1 MGRFFTSTQINNP
14 KQLNCDGFK
23 AYFCEKM
30 KKDGYEV
37 CEADCAELSYVLA
50 FSKNCKWVTLSSE
63 SYEQGNRTA
72 QADTARIAK
81 MLGTYC
87 VNTIVIDSDC
97 AMLDLYDDKGKKAD
111 TLVMGRADDY
121 LGDDIPAPAQAVWEQ
136 FVSPDSTWEQFMSVV
151 QGDYVFVED
160 GLSELAPVI
169 EMDSGNILFEYD
181 DADESNE
188 KLCYLSFKKT
198 ASKKEKKPT
207 LNSLF
212 QQIWGAELEPLGFK
226 KPKLRLPYYIRVI
239 NDEIIHVVGI
249 HDMKSHLVAF
259 GGIATVYRKELC
271 LNHSFR
277 QNERWLRDVMDFY
290 VTWRISDKPFNQEI
304 QSGFH
309 YHEYIESQP
318 LSKAVQDALNETMT
332 WIVPV
337 LDNIKTLKD
346 VADYQER
353 VFKNYISIISLP
365 LNDPLVAP
373 YSDAAIKFIL
383 DDPLADLE
391 QRYLTSLKLIDEE
404 NIRYNRT
411 QEYIL
416 RNQKE
421 YEQRYNESCKN
432 LHMFL
437 EDEEMHSQTL
447 EELARRKKYN
457 LEMLKSYGIDSEK
470 TQPKKEKKL
479 TLNAAFKQVFGE
491 ALEPLGFIKAK
502 THHPCFLR
510 AVGDEIIHVINLSCC
525 GTRISTNSGVMTVYR
540 PKIDLNDHKWDNKWL
555 YSTEKFYSKI
565 NVVSFDEKYWN
576 ENLKIEYTLDNEESL
591 INALKK
597 ALEEVKKW
605 VLPILNDVKTVKDII
620 DYQHRLGVTAQY
632 FAVCDNIYLNHETP
646 CSDGAILFALDDPYY
661 YPKRIKELLQTQLD
675 FEIEHGIHFF
685 GKETYEETCER
696 FDKNLAERIAQ
707 IDDVINNKHFYE
719 QTIAELQRRKKANL
733 EILKS
738 YGIDSEKT
746 QPKKEKKLT
755 LNAAFKQVFGE
766 GLEPLGF
773 VRLKKTKLPFYV
785 RLIEGEIL
793 QIITYRKKSIKKS
806 GYERF
811 EVLGGIVSLYRR
823 EINFEQPPESW
834 LYTNGRYYSS
844 KCAVPVDIMLK
855 KSVIQFHCDIWG
867 TSMQLYSEPAALE
880 EKFQMN
886 ISNFLCKK
894 DDNEEMLKGLKNAFT
909 VTSKIMLSIF
919 EKVTDCNSCIDYFY
933 NMDTMMSLCEDFEQ
947 LNTKPDYYDSDG
959 LILIKAN
966 YRGDISHYRER
977 KLALEVD
984 QIEKGCRG
992 LYGAKDIEE
1001 YKERF
1006 RHYTA
1011 EQIIIRDKMLDDFEL
1026 NAKAIEE
1033 LARRKK
1039 ANLEM
1044 LKSYGIDSEKT
1055 QPKKEKK
1062 LTLNAAFKQV
1072 FGELL
1077 EPMGFKLVKSKYP
1090 YYLRVVGE
1098 GIIQAISFAKKKSL
1112 NLDLNRDEEEV
1123 EIYVGI
1129 SLLSNP
1135 LINFDKNPTIIDNQ
1149 VWMISL
1155 NELYRRFIVYMDGFN
1170 RKHEEYSFFY
1180 QKGNIEEVLNALKQ
1194 SRDELMPFVLE
1205 FLEKPKT
1212 LEDIYRL
1219 GEITSGIRHDT
1230 IILLQKIDELIKELK
1245 ENLTKKIE
1253 MLESVHKDNPERLE
1267 LLKKRAIEGSEKS
1280 IEYFDSFKKGGEK
1293 YDDYIKTAEKTKED
1307 NLEKLKQLGIL

>member
-1 MGRFFTSTQINNP
+1 MGRFFTSTQIYNP
-14 KQLNCDGFK
+14 KQLDRDGFK

-30 KKDGYEV
+30 KKEGYEV

-50 FSKNCKWVTLSSE
+50 FSENCKWVTLSSE
-63 SYEQGNRTA
+63 AYEQGNRTA

-97 AMLDLYDDKGKKAD
+97 AMLDLYNDKGKKAD

-169 EMDSGNILFEYD
+169 GMDSDNILFEYE

-346 VADYQER
+346 VADYEER
-353 VFKNYISIISLP
+353 VFKDYISIISLP
-365 LNDPLVAP
+365 LNESLAAP

-391 QRYLTSLKLIDEE
+391 QRYLHYVKNIEEVNKRFNRPQEIIEKDRIFIEEMLKDSRE
-404 NIRYNRT
+404 T
-411 QEYIL
+411 
-416 RNQKE
+416 
-421 YEQRYNESCKN
+421 

-437 EDEEMHSQTL
+437 EDKELHSQTL

-457 LEMLKSYGIDSEK
+457 LEMLKSYGID
-470 TQPKKEKKL
+470 
-479 TLNAAFKQVFGE
+479 F
-491 ALEPLGFIKAK
+491 
-502 THHPCFLR
+502 
-510 AVGDEIIHVINLSCC
+510 
-525 GTRISTNSGVMTVYR
+525 
-540 PKIDLNDHKWDNKWL
+540 
-555 YSTEKFYSKI
+555 
-565 NVVSFDEKYWN
+565 
-576 ENLKIEYTLDNEESL
+576 
-591 INALKK
+591 
-597 ALEEVKKW
+597 
-605 VLPILNDVKTVKDII
+605 
-620 DYQHRLGVTAQY
+620 
-632 FAVCDNIYLNHETP
+632 
-646 CSDGAILFALDDPYY
+646 
-661 YPKRIKELLQTQLD
+661 
-675 FEIEHGIHFF
+675 
-685 GKETYEETCER
+685 
-696 FDKNLAERIAQ
+696 
-707 IDDVINNKHFYE
+707 
-719 QTIAELQRRKKANL
+719 
-733 EILKS
+733 
-738 YGIDSEKT
+738 
-746 QPKKEKKLT
+746 
-755 LNAAFKQVFGE
+755 
-766 GLEPLGF
+766 
-773 VRLKKTKLPFYV
+773 
-785 RLIEGEIL
+785 
-793 QIITYRKKSIKKS
+793 
-806 GYERF
+806 
-811 EVLGGIVSLYRR
+811 
-823 EINFEQPPESW
+823 
-834 LYTNGRYYSS
+834 
-844 KCAVPVDIMLK
+844 
-855 KSVIQFHCDIWG
+855 
-867 TSMQLYSEPAALE
+867 
-880 EKFQMN
+880 
-886 ISNFLCKK
+886 
-894 DDNEEMLKGLKNAFT
+894 
-909 VTSKIMLSIF
+909 
-919 EKVTDCNSCIDYFY
+919 
-933 NMDTMMSLCEDFEQ
+933 
-947 LNTKPDYYDSDG
+947 
-959 LILIKAN
+959 
-966 YRGDISHYRER
+966 
-977 KLALEVD
+977 
-984 QIEKGCRG
+984 
-992 LYGAKDIEE
+992 
-1001 YKERF
+1001 
-1006 RHYTA
+1006 
-1011 EQIIIRDKMLDDFEL
+1011 
-1026 NAKAIEE
+1026 
-1033 LARRKK
+1033 
-1039 ANLEM
+1039 
-1044 LKSYGIDSEKT
+1044 EKT

-1077 EPMGFKLVKSKYP
+1077 EPMGFKLIKSKYP

-1180 QKGNIEEVLNALKQ
+1180 QKGNIEEVINALKQ

-1280 IEYFDSFKKGGEK
+1280 IEYFGSFKKGGEK

>member
-1 MGRFFTSTQINNP
+1 MGSFFTSTQINNP

-30 KKDGYEV
+30 KKEGYEV
-37 CEADCAELSYVLA
+37 CDADSAELSYVLVFA
-50 FSKNCKWVTLSSE
+50 DNCKWVTISSE
-63 SYEQGNRTA
+63 AYEQGNRTA

-81 MLGTYC
+81 MLKTTC
-87 VNTIVIDSDC
+87 INTTVIDSDC

-160 GLSELAPVI
+160 GLSELAPAI
-169 EMDSGNILFEYD
+169 GMDSDNILFEYE

-226 KPKLRLPYYIRVI
+226 KPKLRLPYYIRAI

-249 HDMKSHLVAF
+249 HDMKSHLVPF

-271 LNHSFR
+271 LDHSFR
-277 QNERWLRDVMDFY
+277 QNDRWLRTLMDFY
-290 VTWRISDKPFNQEI
+290 VTWRISDKPFHQEV

-318 LSKAVQDALNETMT
+318 LSKAVQDALNESMT
-332 WIVPV
+332 WILPV

-502 THHPCFLR
+502 TRHPCFLR

-525 GTRISTNSGVMTVYR
+525 GTRISTDSGVMTVYR

-605 VLPILNDVKTVKDII
+605 VLPILDDVKTVKDII

-632 FAVCDNIYLNHETP
+632 FAVCDNVYLNHETP

-738 YGIDSEKT
+738 YGIDLEQPK
-746 QPKKEKKLT
+746 PKKEKKLT
-755 LNAAFKQVFGE
+755 INAAFKQVFGE
-766 GLEPLGF
+766 
-773 VRLKKTKLPFYV
+773 
-785 RLIEGEIL
+785 
-793 QIITYRKKSIKKS
+793 
-806 GYERF
+806 
-811 EVLGGIVSLYRR
+811 
-823 EINFEQPPESW
+823 
-834 LYTNGRYYSS
+834 
-844 KCAVPVDIMLK
+844 A
-855 KSVIQFHCDIWG
+855 
-867 TSMQLYSEPAALE
+867 
-880 EKFQMN
+880 
-886 ISNFLCKK
+886 
-894 DDNEEMLKGLKNAFT
+894 
-909 VTSKIMLSIF
+909 
-919 EKVTDCNSCIDYFY
+919 
-933 NMDTMMSLCEDFEQ
+933 
-947 LNTKPDYYDSDG
+947 
-959 LILIKAN
+959 
-966 YRGDISHYRER
+966 
-977 KLALEVD
+977 
-984 QIEKGCRG
+984 
-992 LYGAKDIEE
+992 
-1001 YKERF
+1001 
-1006 RHYTA
+1006 
-1011 EQIIIRDKMLDDFEL
+1011 
-1026 NAKAIEE
+1026 
-1033 LARRKK
+1033 
-1039 ANLEM
+1039 
-1044 LKSYGIDSEKT
+1044 
-1055 QPKKEKK
+1055 
-1062 LTLNAAFKQV
+1062 
-1072 FGELL
+1072 L
-1077 EPMGFKLVKSKYP
+1077 EPMGFKLIKSKYP
-1090 YYLRVVGE
+1090 YFVRVTNDGVV
-1098 GIIQAISFAKKKSL
+1098 QSVSFAKEKSFSP
-1112 NLDLNRDEEEV
+1112 ESEGFS
-1123 EIYVGI
+1123 ICIGI
-1129 SLLSNP
+1129 SLISLP
-1135 LINFDKNPTIIDNQ
+1135 LTDYNKSPTTLDNQ
-1149 VWMISL
+1149 TCMMPLRDFFHKCSL
-1155 NELYRRFIVYMDGFN
+1155 HLTDFDSKPKKCSV
-1170 RKHEEYSFFY
+1170 FY
-1180 QKGNIEEVLNALKQ
+1180 KKGNSEEMLDALMKSQ
-1194 SRDELMPFVLE
+1194 RELMPFVLDYFDRYTTLDDIYQHGE
-1205 FLEKPKT
+1205 EMSFGFYRDVIILKQKVDEHLAEREKKFPEQFQRMVSNAESNPMMRSMLETTKKKAIDSYESINQWFLE
-1212 LEDIYRL
+1212 R
-1219 GEITSGIRHDT
+1219 
-1230 IILLQKIDELIKELK
+1230 KI
-1245 ENLTKKIE
+1245 
-1253 MLESVHKDNPERLE
+1253 
-1267 LLKKRAIEGSEKS
+1267 
-1280 IEYFDSFKKGGEK
+1280 GGVA

-1307 NLEKLKQLGIL
+1307 NLEKLRQLGIL

>member
-50 FSKNCKWVTLSSE
+50 FSENCKWVTLSSE

-81 MLGTYC
+81 MLKTTC
-87 VNTIVIDSDC
+87 INTTVIDSDC

-169 EMDSGNILFEYD
+169 GMDSDNILFEYE

-277 QNERWLRDVMDFY
+277 QNEMWLRDVMDFY

-346 VADYQER
+346 VADYGER
-353 VFKNYISIISLP
+353 VFHNHISIISLP
-365 LNDPLVAP
+365 LNESLAAP

-457 LEMLKSYGIDSEK
+457 LEMLKSYGIDLENP
-470 TQPKKEKKL
+470 QPKKEKKL
-479 TLNAAFKQVFGE
+479 T
-491 ALEPLGFIKAK
+491 I
-502 THHPCFLR
+502 
-510 AVGDEIIHVINLSCC
+510 
-525 GTRISTNSGVMTVYR
+525 
-540 PKIDLNDHKWDNKWL
+540 
-555 YSTEKFYSKI
+555 
-565 NVVSFDEKYWN
+565 
-576 ENLKIEYTLDNEESL
+576 
-591 INALKK
+591 
-597 ALEEVKKW
+597 
-605 VLPILNDVKTVKDII
+605 
-620 DYQHRLGVTAQY
+620 
-632 FAVCDNIYLNHETP
+632 
-646 CSDGAILFALDDPYY
+646 
-661 YPKRIKELLQTQLD
+661 
-675 FEIEHGIHFF
+675 
-685 GKETYEETCER
+685 
-696 FDKNLAERIAQ
+696 
-707 IDDVINNKHFYE
+707 
-719 QTIAELQRRKKANL
+719 
-733 EILKS
+733 
-738 YGIDSEKT
+738 
-746 QPKKEKKLT
+746 
-755 LNAAFKQVFGE
+755 
-766 GLEPLGF
+766 
-773 VRLKKTKLPFYV
+773 
-785 RLIEGEIL
+785 
-793 QIITYRKKSIKKS
+793 
-806 GYERF
+806 
-811 EVLGGIVSLYRR
+811 
-823 EINFEQPPESW
+823 
-834 LYTNGRYYSS
+834 
-844 KCAVPVDIMLK
+844 
-855 KSVIQFHCDIWG
+855 
-867 TSMQLYSEPAALE
+867 
-880 EKFQMN
+880 
-886 ISNFLCKK
+886 
-894 DDNEEMLKGLKNAFT
+894 
-909 VTSKIMLSIF
+909 
-919 EKVTDCNSCIDYFY
+919 
-933 NMDTMMSLCEDFEQ
+933 
-947 LNTKPDYYDSDG
+947 
-959 LILIKAN
+959 
-966 YRGDISHYRER
+966 
-977 KLALEVD
+977 
-984 QIEKGCRG
+984 
-992 LYGAKDIEE
+992 
-1001 YKERF
+1001 
-1006 RHYTA
+1006 
-1011 EQIIIRDKMLDDFEL
+1011 
-1026 NAKAIEE
+1026 
-1033 LARRKK
+1033 
-1039 ANLEM
+1039 
-1044 LKSYGIDSEKT
+1044 
-1055 QPKKEKK
+1055 
-1062 LTLNAAFKQV
+1062 NAAFKQV

-1267 LLKKRAIEGSEKS
+1267 LLKKRAIEVSKKS
-1280 IEYFDSFKKGGEK
+1280 IEYFGSFKKGGEK

-1307 NLEKLKQLGIL
+1307 NLEKLKQLGII